1 MGTSRRR
8 VGLFGGSFNPPHVCH
23 TLATCWAL
31 QTGNLDE
38 VWWLPTY
45 QHAFGKELVSFE
57 TRVQM
62 CELALRD
69 LKGVK
74 ICTIERELAGESRTI
89 DTVEALQA
97 RHPQDDY
104 TLIVGADILAERHK
118 WKNWEG
124 LMELVTLKVIG
135 RAGYEEAYQQW
146 QEEQVARRAQA
157 GADDASARHRA
168 LPFTLPVVS
177 STRIRQML
185 KIARQEARAEFDGWL
200 IDAVIDFIEE
210 QGLYAE

>member
-1 MGTSRRR
+1 MSVLPRR

-45 QHAFGKELVSFE
+45 QHAFGKDLVGFE
-57 TRVQM
+57 TRVAM

-69 LKGVK
+69 LNRVK
-74 ICTIERELAGESRTI
+74 ICTIERELGGESRTI
-89 DTVEALQA
+89 DTVKALKA
-97 RHPQDDY
+97 RHPGDAY

-124 LMELVTLKVIG
+124 LMELVSLKVIG

-146 QEEQVARRAQA
+146 QEGGRA
-157 GADDASARHRA
+157 GCCEVRWTMSR
-168 LPFTLPVVS
+168 PFTRTPS
-177 STRIRQML
+177 RCR
-185 KIARQEARAEFDGWL
+185 W
-200 IDAVIDFIEE
+200 
-210 QGLYAE
+210 